1 MKYTYYGHSS
11 FMVEI
16 DGVRIV
22 FDPYISPNELAKAV
36 DVNSIKCDYVMLSH
50 GHFDHVADAELI
62 TRNNDATIISNF
74 EIATY
79 FGGKKLK
86 YHPMNV
92 GGQWDFGKFKVKL
105 VNAVHSSVLPDG
117 TYGGASVGFVVS
129 GEGKSFYYSG
139 DTALHLD
146 MQLIGTYQKLERA
159 LLCVGDNF
167 TMGIE
172 DALIAA
178 EFVKCNNITAMHIDT
193 FPYIRIDHI
202 RSVEKFAKAGM
213 TLTLPEIGK
222 TYDM

>member
-11 FMVEI
+11 FLVEI
-16 DGVRIV
+16 DGVCIV

-50 GHFDHVADAELI
+50 GHFDHVTDAEVI
-62 TRNNDATIISNF
+62 ARNNDATIIANF

-79 FGGKKLK
+79 FGAKKLK
-86 YHPMNV
+86 YHPMNI

-105 VNAVHSSVLPDG
+105 VNSVHSSMLPDG
-117 TYGGASVGFVVS
+117 TNGGASAGFVIS
-129 GEGKSFYYSG
+129 GERQCFYYSG

-146 MQLIGTYQKLERA
+146 MQLIGTYQKLDRA
-159 LLCVGDNF
+159 FLCVGDNF
-167 TMGIE
+167 TMGID

-178 EFVKCNNITAMHIDT
+178 DFVKCNHITGMHHDT
-193 FPYIRIDHI
+193 FPYIRIDHNKSI
-202 RSVEKFAKAGM
+202 AKFEKAGKS
-213 TLTLPEIGK
+213 LILPEIGK

>member
-11 FMVEI
+11 FLVEI

-36 DVNSIKCDYVMLSH
+36 DVNSIKCDYMMLSH
-50 GHFDHVADAELI
+50 GHFDHVTDAEAI
-62 TRNNDATIISNF
+62 ARNNNATIIANF

-79 FGGKKLK
+79 FGAKNLK
-86 YHPMNV
+86 YHPMNI
-92 GGQWDFGKFKVKL
+92 GGQWDFGKFSVKL
-105 VNAVHSSVLPDG
+105 VNAVHSSMLPDG

-129 GEGKSFYYSG
+129 GEGQRFYYSG

-146 MQLIGTYQKLERA
+146 MQLIGTYHKLDRA
-159 LLCVGDNF
+159 FLCVGDNF
-167 TMGIE
+167 TMGID

-178 EFVKCNNITAMHIDT
+178 DFVKCNNITGMHLDT
-193 FPYIRIDHI
+193 FPYIRIDHSKSI
-202 RSVEKFAKAGM
+202 EKFEKTGKS
-213 TLTLPEIGK
+213 LILPEIGK